1 MNIISRLMRPQRVA
15 VIGASADITK
25 TAGRPV
31 AYLLKH
37 GFAGTVYPV
46 NPKATEICGLTCYSD
61 IASLPVVP
69 DVGIVLLGAERAHQ
83 AVKELAQIG
92 CAAAIVLA
100 SGYTEVGEEGARR
113 QAELIAAAGSMRIL
127 GPNTIGLVN
136 ITDGIVLS
144 ASGALEMDH
153 FPSGTISLVSQS
165 GGILGSLLSR
175 ASARG
180 IGLAKLISTSNEVD
194 LELADFIDWLVDDEA
209 TKVIAL
215 YVETVRNTQKFRA
228 AALRAAQAGKP
239 IVAFKIGRSEAG
251 AMAAISHTGALAG
264 SDRMYDALF
273 KQTGIL
279 RAQRF
284 DELLDM
290 PAALATGRTLCGN
303 RVAILTST
311 GGAGTLVSDA
321 LGVTGFETPPPDIE
335 TAAKLRALQK
345 GDHAALDRNPIDVTL
360 AGLQP
365 ELLKG
370 AISAVLSSPTY
381 DALVVIVGASAL
393 AMPELMSNAIKS
405 CMSLSDKPILAYIS
419 PDAPHIGSLLTRG
432 GVPAFSAPESCS
444 AALTAMLHAS
454 KYQAISSVVP
464 RRNDVFAAEAAQG
477 SQSET
482 FAVPQKN
489 GVSRSSMDDCFA
501 FIKKLVAARIDI
513 QSSDGDLQTNQS
525 LTPVHCSLDEEQA
538 KQLFSIF
545 GIPTVREAVVTS
557 PEEAQVAARSLN
569 GRAVLKILSADI
581 QHKSDVGGVAMNVSS
596 ETIGARLQLMTQD
609 VNKRAGVI
617 PERFL
622 VQEMVSG
629 GTEII
634 LGMHRDALGTAILLG
649 MGGVTAEL
657 LQDTTL
663 RLLPPDGGLSEESAS
678 EMVQSLKTWPLL
690 DGYRGRPKSDVDALI
705 QAIMAFS
712 EMVAALGDRLLEAE
726 INPLFVLESGWGVK
740 AADGLVVLAQHE
752 SYRF

>member
-1 MNIISRLMRPQRVA
+1 MNIISRLMRPQTVA
-15 VIGASADITK
+15 VIGASADIAK

-37 GFAGTVYPV
+37 GFSGVVYPV
-46 NPKATEICGLTCYSD
+46 NPKATEICGLTCYPD
-61 IASLPVVP
+61 IASLPTVP

-83 AVKELAQIG
+83 AVKELAQLG

-100 SGYTEVGEEGARR
+100 SGYTEVGEEGAKR

-136 ITDGIVLS
+136 ITDQIVLS

-153 FPSGTISLVSQS
+153 FPSGAISLVSQS
-165 GGILGSLLSR
+165 GGILGSLLAR

-180 IGLAKLISTSNEVD
+180 IGLAKMISTSNEVD

-215 YVETVRNTQKFRA
+215 YVETVRDVNKFRT

-251 AMAAISHTGALAG
+251 AKAAISHTGALAG

-290 PAALATGRTLCGN
+290 PAALATARTLYGN

-321 LGVTGFETPPPDIE
+321 LGVSGFETPPPDAQ
-335 TAAKLRALQK
+335 TAAKLRALQQ

-405 CMSLSDKPILAYIS
+405 CMSLSNKPILAYIS
-419 PDAPHIGSLLTRG
+419 PHAPNIGSLLTQG

-444 AALTAMLHAS
+444 AALGAMLHAS
-454 KYQAISSVVP
+454 QARTSTYATPPAGELQSGVL
-464 RRNDVFAAEAAQG
+464 G
-477 SQSET
+477 SWPS
-482 FAVPQKN
+482 
-489 GVSRSSMDDCFA
+489 G
-501 FIKKLVAARIDI
+501 
-513 QSSDGDLQTNQS
+513 
-525 LTPVHCSLDEEQA
+525 SLDEEQA
-538 KQLFSIF
+538 KRLFSSF
-545 GIPTVREAVVTS
+545 GITSVRETVVTTA
-557 PEEAQVAARSLN
+557 EQAQAALATL
-569 GRAVLKILSADI
+569 GERAVLKVLSSEIL
-581 QHKSDVGGVAMNVSS
+581 HKSEIGGVAVNVSKAAMS
-596 ETIGARLQLMTQD
+596 DRLFRMTQD
-609 VNKRAGVI
+609 VKDRSGI
-617 PERFL
+617 TPQRFL
-622 VQEMVSG
+622 VQEMVAG
-629 GTEII
+629 GVEII
-634 LGMHRDALGTAILLG
+634 LGMHRDVLGVAILLG

-663 RLLPPDGGLSEESAS
+663 RLLPSTGGLSALTAR
-678 EMVQSLKTWPLL
+678 EMVMSLKTWPLL
-690 DGYRGRPKSDVDALI
+690 DGYRGRPKSDVEALVK
-705 QAIMAFS
+705 AIVAFS
-712 EMVAALGDRLLEAE
+712 EMVATVGDRLLEAE
-726 INPLFVLESGWGVK
+726 INPLFVLEAGQGVK
-740 AADGLVVLAQHE
+740 AADGIAVLT
-752 SYRF
+752 F

>member
-1 MNIISRLMRPQRVA
+1 MNTISRLMRPQRVA

-37 GFAGTVYPV
+37 GFSGEVYPV
-46 NPKATEICGLTCYSD
+46 NPKATEICGLACYPD
-61 IASLPVVP
+61 IASLPSVP
-69 DVGIVLLGAERAHQ
+69 DVAIVLLGTERAQQ

-92 CAAAIVLA
+92 CVAAIVLA

-113 QAELIAAAGSMRIL
+113 QAELLQAAGAMRIL

-136 ITDGIVLS
+136 ITNRIVLS
-144 ASGALEMDH
+144 ASGALEMDR
-153 FPSGTISLVSQS
+153 FPSGAISLVSQS

-215 YVETVRNTQKFRA
+215 YVETVRDTKKFRS

-251 AMAAISHTGALAG
+251 AKAAISHTGALAG

-290 PAALATGRTLCGN
+290 PAALATGRTLRGN

-321 LGVTGFETPPPDIE
+321 LGVTGFETPPPDAV

-370 AISAVLSSPTY
+370 AISAVLESSTY

-405 CMSLSDKPILAYIS
+405 CMTVSEKPIVAYIS
-419 PDAPHIGSLLTRG
+419 PEAPHIGALLTQG

-444 AALTAMLHAS
+444 AALVAMLHAS
-454 KYQAISSVVP
+454 QYTAALSAASEPTDVRIIPIAQLIEKVTPEVPQTNGPSRFSLADRLASVEALV
-464 RRNDVFAAEAAQG
+464 AEAIDTQFGASDQPT
-477 SQSET
+477 EY
-482 FAVPQKN
+482 
-489 GVSRSSMDDCFA
+489 RS
-501 FIKKLVAARIDI
+501 
-513 QSSDGDLQTNQS
+513 NQ
-525 LTPVHCSLDEEQA
+525 VQHSLDEHQA

-545 GIPTVREAVVTS
+545 GIPTVRETVVTS
-557 PEEAQVAARSLN
+557 PEAAQTLARSFDS
-569 GRAVLKILSADI
+569 RAVLKILSSEI
-581 QHKSDVGGVAMNVSS
+581 LHKSDVGGVAVNLSA
-596 ETIGARLQLMTQD
+596 EAIGVRLQQMTQD
-609 VNKRAGVI
+609 VKKRAGI
-617 PERFL
+617 TPERFL

-629 GTEII
+629 GIEMI

-657 LQDTTL
+657 LQDTTM
-663 RLLPPDGGLSEESAS
+663 RLLPPQGGLSEETAR
-678 EMVQSLKTWPLL
+678 EMAQSLKTWPLL
-690 DGYRGRPKSDVDALI
+690 DGYRGRTKADVEALVE
-705 QAIMAFS
+705 AVVAFS
-712 EMVAALGDRLLEAE
+712 EMAAALGDRLLEAE
-726 INPLFVLESGWGVK
+726 INPLFVLESGQGVK
-740 AADGLVVLAQHE
+740 AADGIAVLTQND
-752 SYRF
+752 S

>member
-1 MNIISRLMRPQRVA
+1 MNTISRLMRPQTVA
-15 VIGASADITK
+15 VIGASADVTK

-37 GFAGTVYPV
+37 GFSGEVYPV
-46 NPKATEICGLTCYSD
+46 NPKATEICGLPCYPD
-61 IASLPVVP
+61 IASLPSVP
-69 DVGIVLLGAERAHQ
+69 DVAIVLLGAERAHH
-83 AVKELAQIG
+83 AVKELSQIG
-92 CAAAIVLA
+92 CVAAIVLA

-113 QAELIAAAGSMRIL
+113 QAELLQAAGAMRIL

-136 ITDGIVLS
+136 ITDRIVLS

-153 FPSGTISLVSQS
+153 FPSGAISLVSQS

-180 IGLAKLISTSNEVD
+180 IGLAKMISTSNEVD

-215 YVETVRNTQKFRA
+215 YVETVRDTQKFRA
-228 AALRAAQAGKP
+228 AALRARQAGKP

-251 AMAAISHTGALAG
+251 AKAAISHTGALAG

-290 PAALATGRTLCGN
+290 PAALATGRSLRGN

-321 LGVTGFETPPPDIE
+321 LGVTGFETPPPDAE

-419 PDAPHIGSLLTRG
+419 PHAPNIGSLLTQG

-444 AALTAMLHAS
+444 AALVAMLHAR
-454 KYQAISSVVP
+454 QAMASELVDSVMTP
-464 RRNDVFAAEAAQG
+464 AQ
-477 SQSET
+477 QS
-482 FAVPQKN
+482 AINALPSGN
-489 GVSRSSMDDCFA
+489 
-501 FIKKLVAARIDI
+501 
-513 QSSDGDLQTNQS
+513 
-525 LTPVHCSLDEEQA
+525 LDEEQA
-538 KQLFSIF
+538 KRLFSSF
-545 GIPTVREAVVTS
+545 GIAAVRETIVTT
-557 PEEAQVAARSLN
+557 PEQAQTALSAL
-569 GRAVLKILSADI
+569 GERAVLKILSSEI
-581 QHKSDVGGVAMNVSS
+581 LHKSEIGGVVVNVSIENIS
-596 ETIGARLQLMTQD
+596 RRLLQMTQD
-609 VNKRAGVI
+609 VTNKAGI
-617 PERFL
+617 KPQRFL

-629 GTEII
+629 GIEII
-634 LGMHRDALGTAILLG
+634 LGMHRDVLGVAILLG

-663 RLLPPDGGLSEESAS
+663 RLLPSTGGLSAETAR
-678 EMVQSLKTWPLL
+678 EMALSLKTWPLL
-690 DGYRGRPKSDVDALI
+690 DGYRGRPKADVEALVK
-705 QAIMAFS
+705 AIVDFS
-712 EMVAALGDRLLEAE
+712 TMVATLGDRLLEAE
-726 INPLFVLESGWGVK
+726 INPLFVLEQGQGVR
-740 AADGLVVLAQHE
+740 AADGIVVLGHA
-752 SYRF
+752 

>member
-1 MNIISRLMRPQRVA
+1 MNTISRLMRPQRVA
-15 VIGASADITK
+15 VVGASADVTK

-37 GFAGTVYPV
+37 GFSGDVYPV
-46 NPKATEICGLTCYSD
+46 NPKATEICGLPCYPD
-61 IASLPVVP
+61 IASLPSVP
-69 DVGIVLLGAERAHQ
+69 DVGIVLLGAERAHH
-83 AVKELAQIG
+83 AVKELAQLG

-113 QAELIAAAGSMRIL
+113 QAELLQAAGAMRIL

-136 ITDGIVLS
+136 ITDRIVLS

-153 FPSGTISLVSQS
+153 FPSGAISLVSQS

-180 IGLAKLISTSNEVD
+180 IGLAKMISTSNEVD
-194 LELADFIDWLVDDEA
+194 LELADFIDWLVDDE
-209 TKVIAL
+209 TTRVIAL
-215 YVETVRNTQKFRA
+215 YVETVRDTQKFRV

-251 AMAAISHTGALAG
+251 AKAAISHTGALAG

-290 PAALATGRTLCGN
+290 PAALATGRTLRGN

-321 LGVTGFETPPPDIE
+321 LGVTGFETPPPDAE
-335 TAAKLRALQK
+335 TATKLRALQK

-370 AISAVLSSPTY
+370 AISAVLASPTY

-405 CMSLSDKPILAYIS
+405 CMALSDKPILAYIS
-419 PDAPHIGSLLTRG
+419 PHAPHIGSLLTQG

-444 AALTAMLHAS
+444 AALVAMLHAS
-454 KYQAISSVVP
+454 QAKTP
-464 RRNDVFAAEAAQG
+464 EPAQSIVTLDPLSALRTWPG
-477 SQSET
+477 
-482 FAVPQKN
+482 
-489 GVSRSSMDDCFA
+489 G
-501 FIKKLVAARIDI
+501 
-513 QSSDGDLQTNQS
+513 
-525 LTPVHCSLDEEQA
+525 SLDEEQA
-538 KQLFSIF
+538 KRLFSSF
-545 GIPTVREAVVTS
+545 GITSVRETVVTT
-557 PEEAQVAARSLN
+557 PEQALAALTTL
-569 GRAVLKILSADI
+569 GERAVLKVLSSEIL
-581 QHKSDVGGVAMNVSS
+581 HKSEMGGVAVNVSAA
-596 ETIGARLQLMTQD
+596 TISNRLLQMTQE
-609 VNKRAGVI
+609 VKNKSGI
-617 PERFL
+617 TPERFL

-629 GTEII
+629 GIEII
-634 LGMHRDALGTAILLG
+634 LGMHRDVLGVAILLG

-663 RLLPPDGGLSEESAS
+663 RLLPSEGGLSVETAR
-678 EMVQSLKTWPLL
+678 EMAMSLKTWPLL
-690 DGYRGRPKSDVDALI
+690 DGYRGRAKADVNALVE
-705 QAIMAFS
+705 AIVNFS
-712 EMVAALGDRLLEAE
+712 SMVAALGDRLLEAE
-726 INPLFVLESGWGVK
+726 INPLFVLEQGQGVK
-740 AADGLVVLAQHE
+740 AADGIVVLAN
-752 SYRF
+752 S

>member
-1 MNIISRLMRPQRVA
+1 MNTISRLMRPQTVA
-15 VIGASADITK
+15 VIGASADIAK

-37 GFAGTVYPV
+37 GFSGVVYPV
-46 NPKATEICGLTCYSD
+46 NPKATEICGLPCYPD
-61 IASLPVVP
+61 IASLPSVP
-69 DVGIVLLGAERAHQ
+69 DVAIVLLGAERAHH
-83 AVKELAQIG
+83 AVKELSQIG
-92 CAAAIVLA
+92 CVAAIVLA

-113 QAELIAAAGSMRIL
+113 QAELRQAAGAMRIL

-136 ITDGIVLS
+136 ITDRIVLS

-153 FPSGTISLVSQS
+153 FPSGAISLVSQS

-180 IGLAKLISTSNEVD
+180 IGLAKMISTSNEVD
-194 LELADFIDWLVDDEA
+194 LELADFIDWLVDDDA

-215 YVETVRNTQKFRA
+215 YVETVRDTQKFRA
-228 AALRAAQAGKP
+228 AALRARQAGKP

-251 AMAAISHTGALAG
+251 AKAAISHTGALAG

-290 PAALATGRTLCGN
+290 PAALATGRSLRGN

-321 LGVTGFETPPPDIE
+321 LGVTGFETPPPDAE
-335 TAAKLRALQK
+335 TAAKLRALQQ

-405 CMSLSDKPILAYIS
+405 CMTLSDKPILAYIS
-419 PDAPHIGSLLTRG
+419 PHAPNIGSLLTQG

-444 AALTAMLHAS
+444 AALVAMLHA
-454 KYQAISSVVP
+454 KQAIASELVEPIVTS
-464 RRNDVFAAEAAQG
+464 AQ
-477 SQSET
+477 
-482 FAVPQKN
+482 
-489 GVSRSSMDDCFA
+489 RSAINALPS
-501 FIKKLVAARIDI
+501 
-513 QSSDGDLQTNQS
+513 G
-525 LTPVHCSLDEEQA
+525 SLDEEQA
-538 KQLFSIF
+538 KRLFSSF
-545 GIPTVREAVVTS
+545 GIAAVRETIVTN
-557 PEEAQVAARSLN
+557 PEQAQTALSAL
-569 GRAVLKILSADI
+569 GEKGVLKILSSEI
-581 QHKSDVGGVAMNVSS
+581 LHKSEIGGVAVNVSIENIS
-596 ETIGARLQLMTQD
+596 HRLLQMTQD
-609 VNKRAGVI
+609 VTNKAGI
-617 PERFL
+617 TPQRFL

-629 GTEII
+629 GIEII
-634 LGMHRDALGTAILLG
+634 LGMHRDVLGVAILLG

-663 RLLPPDGGLSEESAS
+663 RLLPSTGGLSAETAR
-678 EMVQSLKTWPLL
+678 EMALSLKTWPLL
-690 DGYRGRPKSDVDALI
+690 DGYRGRPKADVEALVN
-705 QAIMAFS
+705 AIVDFS
-712 EMVAALGDRLLEAE
+712 TMVATLGDRLLEAE
-726 INPLFVLESGWGVK
+726 INPLFVLEQGQGVR
-740 AADGLVVLAQHE
+740 AADGIVVLGNA
-752 SYRF
+752 

>member
-1 MNIISRLMRPQRVA
+1 MDTISRLMRPQCVA

-37 GFAGTVYPV
+37 GYAGQVYPV
-46 NPKATEICGLTCYSD
+46 NPKATEICGIPCYPD
-61 IASLPVVP
+61 IASLPTVP
-69 DVGIVLLGAERAHQ
+69 DVGIVLLGAERAQQ
-83 AVKELAQIG
+83 AVKELAQMG

-100 SGYTEVGEEGARR
+100 SGYTEVGEEGAKR
-113 QAELIAAAGSMRIL
+113 QAELIQAAGAMRIL

-136 ITDGIVLS
+136 ITDRIVLS

-153 FPSGTISLVSQS
+153 FPAGAISLVSQS

-180 IGLAKLISTSNEVD
+180 IGLAKMISTSNEVD

-209 TKVIAL
+209 TRVIAL
-215 YVETVRNTQKFRA
+215 YVETVRDTQKFRA

-251 AMAAISHTGALAG
+251 AKAAISHTGALAG

-290 PAALATGRTLCGN
+290 PAALATGRTLRGN

-321 LGVTGFETPPPDIE
+321 LGVTGFETPPPDVE

-345 GDHAALDRNPIDVTL
+345 GDHAAHDRNPIDVTL

-370 AISAVLSSPTY
+370 AISAVLARPTY

-405 CMSLSDKPILAYIS
+405 CMALSDKPILAYIS
-419 PDAPHIGSLLTRG
+419 PHAPHIGSLLTQG

-444 AALTAMLHAS
+444 AALVAMLHAS
-454 KYQAISSVVP
+454 QAKTP
-464 RRNDVFAAEAAQG
+464 EPAQSIVTLDQLSALRTWPG
-477 SQSET
+477 
-482 FAVPQKN
+482 
-489 GVSRSSMDDCFA
+489 G
-501 FIKKLVAARIDI
+501 
-513 QSSDGDLQTNQS
+513 
-525 LTPVHCSLDEEQA
+525 SLDEEQA
-538 KQLFSIF
+538 KRLFSSF
-545 GIPTVREAVVTS
+545 GITSVRETFVTT
-557 PEEAQVAARSLN
+557 PEQALAELTTL
-569 GRAVLKILSADI
+569 GERAVLKVLSSEIL
-581 QHKSDVGGVAMNVSS
+581 HKSEMGGVAVNVSAA
-596 ETIGARLQLMTQD
+596 TISNRLLQMKQE
-609 VNKRAGVI
+609 VKNKSGI
-617 PERFL
+617 TPKQFL

-629 GTEII
+629 GIEII
-634 LGMHRDALGTAILLG
+634 LGMHRDVLGVAILLG

-663 RLLPPDGGLSEESAS
+663 RLLPSEGGLSVETAR
-678 EMVQSLKTWPLL
+678 EMAMSLKTWPLL
-690 DGYRGRPKSDVDALI
+690 DGYRGRAKADVDALVE
-705 QAIMAFS
+705 AIVNFS
-712 EMVAALGDRLLEAE
+712 TMVAALGDRLLEAE
-726 INPLFVLESGWGVK
+726 INPLFVLDQGRGIK
-740 AADGLVVLAQHE
+740 AADGIVVLAH
-752 SYRF
+752 S

>member
-1 MNIISRLMRPQRVA
+1 MNTISRLMRPQRVA
-15 VIGASADITK
+15 VIGASADVTK

-37 GFAGTVYPV
+37 GFAGEVYPV
-46 NPKATEICGLTCYSD
+46 NPKATEICGLPCYPD
-61 IASLPVVP
+61 IASLPSVP
-69 DVGIVLLGAERAHQ
+69 DVAIVLLGAERAHH
-83 AVKELAQIG
+83 AVKELAQLG

-113 QAELIAAAGSMRIL
+113 QAQLLQAAGIMRIL

-136 ITDGIVLS
+136 ITDRIVLS

-153 FPSGTISLVSQS
+153 FPSGAISLVSQS

-180 IGLAKLISTSNEVD
+180 IGLAKMISTSNEVD
-194 LELADFIDWLVDDEA
+194 LELADFIDWLVDDDA

-215 YVETVRNTQKFRA
+215 YVETVRDTQKFRA
-228 AALRAAQAGKP
+228 SALRAAQAGKP

-251 AMAAISHTGALAG
+251 AKAAISHTGALAG

-273 KQTGIL
+273 QQTGIL

-290 PAALATGRTLCGN
+290 PAALATGRILRGN
-303 RVAILTST
+303 RIAILTST

-321 LGVTGFETPPPDIE
+321 LGVTGFETPPPDVE

-393 AMPELMSNAIKS
+393 ALPELMSNAIKS
-405 CMSLSDKPILAYIS
+405 CMELSDKPILAYIS
-419 PDAPHIGSLLTRG
+419 PHAPNIGALLTQG

-444 AALTAMLHAS
+444 AALVAMLHAS
-454 KYQAISSVVP
+454 QTTRSKPTGSSVIATQF
-464 RRNDVFAAEAAQG
+464 N
-477 SQSET
+477 T
-482 FAVPQKN
+482 FDELPA
-489 GVSRSSMDDCFA
+489 G
-501 FIKKLVAARIDI
+501 
-513 QSSDGDLQTNQS
+513 
-525 LTPVHCSLDEEQA
+525 SLDEEQA
-538 KQLFSIF
+538 KRLFSSF
-545 GIPTVREAVVTS
+545 GIASVRETVVTT
-557 PEEAQVAARSLN
+557 PEQAQTAFATL
-569 GRAVLKILSADI
+569 GARAVLKVLSSEIL
-581 QHKSDVGGVAMNVSS
+581 HKSEMGGVAVNVSMA
-596 ETIGARLQLMTQD
+596 TISNRLLQMTHD
-609 VNKRAGVI
+609 VKNKTGI
-617 PERFL
+617 TPQRFL

-629 GTEII
+629 GVEII
-634 LGMHRDALGTAILLG
+634 LGMHRDVLGVAILLG
-649 MGGVTAEL
+649 MGGVAAEL

-663 RLLPPDGGLSEESAS
+663 RLLPVEGGLSAKTAR

-690 DGYRGRPKSDVDALI
+690 DGYRGRPKADVDALVK
-705 QAIMAFS
+705 AVVNFS
-712 EMVAALGDRLLEAE
+712 TMVAALGNRLLEAE
-726 INPLFVLESGWGVK
+726 INPLFVLEQGQGVK
-740 AADGLVVLAQHE
+740 AADGIVVLGDV
-752 SYRF
+752 